1 MWFDPCILSCLKRR
15 LCGRPPKRPLELCAP
30 QSSCVWMSL
39 LRLGKKLVDIHI
51 SDWGGRER
59 DGERRSY
66 AWLNFDR
73 VFGGPSFP
81 CYVLAYPCV
90 LALIKWQLPKGARS
104 GVVKLL
110 SRMYAASIARKVDPA
125 RSTPWRCRGFNG
137 HFSKIRLILNHVPE
151 IFVSHESGW
160 LN

>member
-1 MWFDPCILSCLKRR
+1 MSKAQALWPTSEKTVRT
-15 LCGRPPKRPLELCAP
+15 LC
-30 QSSCVWMSL
+30 STIVVCVNVIATV
-39 LRLGKKLVDIHI
+39 GKKV
-51 SDWGGRER
+51 GRYTPIKLGRERETER

-81 CYVLAYPCV
+81 SYELAYPCV

-110 SRMYAASIARKVDPA
+110 SRMYAASISRKVDPA
-125 RSTPWRCRGFNG
+125 RSAWRRCRGFNG

-151 IFVSHESGW
+151 IFVSHEAGSF
-160 LN
+160 N